1 MLVAVDF
8 SLLLLFSETIVA
20 PSTGGVV
27 VSIPSALA
35 NAIFTG
41 STYKPGFLDTLPYIR
56 LEGVSVDTMYT
67 VVLVLMLAYSALLVY
82 PLFTQSLLFRRI
94 SGNYCCILFLRI
106 RLRYSPTK
114 RRKQLLSNMIYT
126 LLDPIMRAG
135 DFISERMDVLEKVVK
150 KSISNYRSKKQSL
163 KGTNIDDYLQDED
176 YYYDYEGYNRRVD
189 DDYKD
194 VGYQDYANNYQ
205 YYYN

>member
-1 MLVAVDF
+1 
-8 SLLLLFSETIVA
+8 
-20 PSTGGVV
+20 
-27 VSIPSALA
+27 
-35 NAIFTG
+35 
-41 STYKPGFLDTLPYIR
+41 
-56 LEGVSVDTMYT
+56 
-67 VVLVLMLAYSALLVY
+67 
-82 PLFTQSLLFRRI
+82 
-94 SGNYCCILFLRI
+94 
-106 RLRYSPTK
+106 
-114 RRKQLLSNMIYT
+114 MIYT

-150 KSISNYRSKKQSL
+150 KSISNYRSKKQSQ
-163 KGTNIDDYLQDED
+163 KVTNTDYLHDED

>member
-1 MLVAVDF
+1 
-8 SLLLLFSETIVA
+8 
-20 PSTGGVV
+20 
-27 VSIPSALA
+27 
-35 NAIFTG
+35 
-41 STYKPGFLDTLPYIR
+41 
-56 LEGVSVDTMYT
+56 
-67 VVLVLMLAYSALLVY
+67 
-82 PLFTQSLLFRRI
+82 
-94 SGNYCCILFLRI
+94 
-106 RLRYSPTK
+106 
-114 RRKQLLSNMIYT
+114 MICY

-150 KSISNYRSKKQSL
+150 KSISNYRSKKKSL
-163 KGTNIDDYLQDED
+163 KGANIDDYLHDED